1 MMFRCGGRRLYF
13 TGTTTRGVDDGDGTR
28 VGRCAACRN
37 VCRRGAVLPLTF
49 LLLDCRNV
57 RPNRLESV
65 VLALAWIAPAQAFVA
80 VITGTM
86 WPVAA
91 AILVAVLAMVVRRAS
106 ESTPLRA

>member
-1 MMFRCGGRRLYF
+1 MYYDLLWL
-13 TGTTTRGVDDGDGTR
+13 
-28 VGRCAACRN
+28 
-37 VCRRGAVLPLTF
+37 VLPLTF

-80 VITGTM
+80 VIAGTM

-91 AILVAVLAMVVRRAS
+91 AVLMAVLAMVVRRAS
-106 ESTPLRA
+106 DSTRLRA

>member
-1 MMFRCGGRRLYF
+1 M
-13 TGTTTRGVDDGDGTR
+13 
-28 VGRCAACRN
+28 
-37 VCRRGAVLPLTF
+37 LPLTF
-49 LLLDCRNV
+49 PLLDCRNV

-65 VLALAWIAPAQAFVA
+65 VLALAWIAPAQAFAA

-106 ESTPLRA
+106 DSMPLRA